1 MNTRVG
7 PEESSNEGKNFNS
20 IMATFLLSIYYI
32 SSILLLM
39 KILKDSKTGITIRK
53 FLLFL

>member
-1 MNTRVG
+1 
-7 PEESSNEGKNFNS
+7 
-20 IMATFLLSIYYI
+20 MATFLLSIYYI

-39 KILKDSKTGITIRK
+39 KILKDSKIGFAIHK